1 MYLLF
6 EGGAEEGEAI
16 FRLLD
21 VCWARLIQ
29 DMRTETYSPPA
40 VGDDE

>member
-1 MYLLF
+1 MYLLYG
-6 EGGAEEGEAI
+6 GGAEDGEVI

-29 DMRTETYSPPA
+29 DTRTETYPA

>member
-1 MYLLF
+1 MYLLL
-6 EGGAEEGEAI
+6 EGGDEEGEAI

-29 DMRTETYSPPA
+29 DMRTETYLPLASRSR
-40 VGDDE
+40 